1 MLSLCKRAFSG
12 KSIFLSPSLLCP
24 PRSEMADRLNAIADR
39 LEKAVSRLEAVGKG
53 GGGGGAEVN
62 GTCACV

>member
-1 MLSLCKRAFSG
+1 
-12 KSIFLSPSLLCP
+12 
-24 PRSEMADRLNAIADR
+24 MADRLNAIADR

-53 GGGGGAEVN
+53 GGGGGGAEVN